1 MLTELILDPI
11 NTLIYLLLALPG
23 RMIAISCHEWGHAYM
38 AYRCGDDTAKRMGRL
53 TLNPLAH
60 LDLFGF
66 AMMMIVGFGW
76 AKPVMV
82 NPNNFRNY
90 RRDDLKVSLAGI
102 TMNLILFIIGV
113 VLMYG
118 IAAMALYKAS
128 LNTFTDAFYIESY
141 MGAKVFISGDF
152 GMWVTDVVQYVPYLS
167 EYLIQPAFGT
177 VTRYLYEMLMYF
189 TLTNLVLAIFN
200 LIPVP
205 PLDGSHVLDDLGL
218 YRIKDRFSMK
228 SRNIMQIVMLVL
240 LFSGA
245 STWLISNVQELVFKG
260 VGYMAGLVY
269 QAIGLF

>member
-1 MLTELILDPI
+1 MLSELILNPVS
-11 NTLIYLLLALPG
+11 TLVYLLLALPG

-38 AYRCGDDTAKRMGRL
+38 ACRCGDDTARRMGRL

-76 AKPVMV
+76 AKPVPV
-82 NPNNFRNY
+82 DPRNFRNF

-102 TMNLILFIIGV
+102 TMNLILFVIGV

-128 LNTFTDAFYIESY
+128 LNTYTDAFYIESY
-141 MGAKVFISGDF
+141 MGMKVFISGDM
-152 GMWVTDVVQYVPYLS
+152 GMWISDVVQNVPYLS

-189 TLTNLVLAIFN
+189 TLTNLVLAVFN

-205 PLDGSHVLDDLGL
+205 PLDGWHVLDDLGL
-218 YRIKDRFSMK
+218 YRIKGRIPVNFRQWASV
-228 SRNIMQIVMLVL
+228 IMMVL

-245 STWLISNVQELVFKG
+245 STWLINGARDLVFSG
-260 VGYMAGLVY
+260 VGYVAGIVY
-269 QAIGLF
+269 QAMGLI